1 VYLVIEV
8 KIPDTPDLTNPYSMN
23 LLEVDRVSKSYGTF
37 KAVDDVSFTVS
48 KGRIF
53 GLLGPNGAGKT
64 SMIRMINHITI
75 PDTGMVRISGQTV
88 SESTQSLV
96 GYLPEERGL
105 YKKMKVG
112 EQLMYL
118 VRLRGLSKDQA
129 RESIRYWLQRF
140 EAESWIGKEVG
151 ELSKGMQQKIQF
163 IAAIAHAPDLFIFDE
178 PFSGLDPI
186 NSEILKKIII
196 ELKDSGKTILF
207 ATHRM
212 EQVEQMCDDI
222 CLFNKGK
229 AILSGNLNQ
238 IKQKMG
244 KNTIILEFQ
253 GDGSFLDKLPNVRIN
268 NRSTNF
274 AEIRVLSDTDPQNI
288 LREAI
293 DAVTV
298 TRFEYVYPSLNEIFI
313 ETVGVDNLNHQ
324 EI

>member
-1 VYLVIEV
+1 M
-8 KIPDTPDLTNPYSMN
+8 S
-23 LLEVDRVSKSYGTF
+23 LLEVKQVSKLYGSF
-37 KAVDDVSFTVS
+37 KAVDNVTFKVE

-64 SMIRMINHITI
+64 SMIRMINHITV
-75 PDTGMVRISGQTV
+75 PDEGSISFDGHGV
-88 SESTQSLV
+88 NESTQQRI

-118 VRLRGLSKDQA
+118 IRLRGLSKEDA
-129 RESIRYWLQRF
+129 RKSIKYWLERF
-140 EAESWIGKEVG
+140 EADSWIGKEVG
-151 ELSKGMQQKIQF
+151 DLSKGMQQKIQF
-163 IAAIAHAPDLFIFDE
+163 VAAIAHDPDLFIFDE

-186 NSEILKKIII
+186 NSETLKRVII
-196 ELKDSGKTILF
+196 ELRDKGKTILF

-229 AILSGNLNQ
+229 AILSGDLRS

-244 KNTIILEFQ
+244 RNTINLEFH
-253 GDGSFLDKLPNVRIN
+253 GDGAFLDELDNVRIN

-274 AEIRVLSDTDPQNI
+274 AEIRLLGNTDPQEV
-288 LREAI
+288 LRKALSN
-293 DAVTV
+293 ATV
-298 TRFEYVYPSLNEIFI
+298 MKFELVQPALNEIFI
-313 ETVGVDNLNHQ
+313 ETVGSDNLKD
-324 EI
+324 IKTTL